1 MRTVNLKVIAN
12 TFSGRAKKDSVYK
25 RIQQF
30 FKGFSLD
37 SLQIARFIL
46 TLIPKGPYWLTM
58 DRTNW
63 KFGKQNI
70 NILTVGIVYKGI
82 AFPLFWKM
90 LSKQG
95 NSNTTERKEII
106 RKACKFLGKKNI
118 VGFLADR
125 EFVGKDWFHFLR
137 KEKIPFVIRVKE
149 NFLIPGTKKRHIR
162 DLIRGKPKE
171 VPVPIPK
178 AVLVCGKRLFVSGMT
193 VDGEYLIVV
202 SDHPS
207 KKAIEEYLRRWEIE
221 TLFGCLKSRGFN
233 FEDTH
238 MVDPERVSKLMALLT
253 IAFCWVHAIGE
264 WQNKIQPIKIK
275 KYVRKSVS
283 IFRYGLDLFQHVLFN
298 IHSKYALFMQL
309 LSFLSCT

>member
-1 MRTVNLKVIAN
+1 MKNKKKTGIQNLEDSLALQFPWQKQRLNFLSQFLLGLIVVRTVNLKVIAN

-149 NFLIPGTKKRHIR
+149 NFLIPGTKKRHI
-162 DLIRGKPKE
+162 
-171 VPVPIPK
+171 
-178 AVLVCGKRLFVSGMT
+178 
-193 VDGEYLIVV
+193 
-202 SDHPS
+202 
-207 KKAIEEYLRRWEIE
+207 
-221 TLFGCLKSRGFN
+221 
-233 FEDTH
+233 
-238 MVDPERVSKLMALLT
+238 
-253 IAFCWVHAIGE
+253 
-264 WQNKIQPIKIK
+264 
-275 KYVRKSVS
+275 
-283 IFRYGLDLFQHVLFN
+283 
-298 IHSKYALFMQL
+298 
-309 LSFLSCT
+309 